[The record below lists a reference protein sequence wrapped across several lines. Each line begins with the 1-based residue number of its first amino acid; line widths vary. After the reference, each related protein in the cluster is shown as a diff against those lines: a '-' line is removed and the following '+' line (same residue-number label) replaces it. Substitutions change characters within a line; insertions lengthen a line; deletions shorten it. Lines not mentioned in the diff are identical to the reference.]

1 MRVALL
7 LIASLFSF
15 SLAGQRPYFQQTVNY
30 QIQVQLD
37 DSLHQLNAH
46 AAISYKNNSPDT
58 LRFIWFHLWPN
69 AYKSEQTALGK
80 QLLQN
85 GDTRFYFSGPDQ
97 KGYINQLDFNVNGK
111 SASTSD
117 HPQHIDIIKLH
128 LPDPV
133 LPGDSIQITTPFF
146 VQLPDIFSRSGH
158 GRDKIYQITQWYPK
172 PAVYDRDGWHPMPY
186 LDQGEFYSEFGN
198 YELEITVPE
207 EYVVASTGRLTDAI
221 ERNKLSNRAKQ
232 GNHDTT
238 HALFDKNGNRLYK
251 TLHYRADSVHD
262 VAWFASPK
270 YQVRYD
276 TCQLSDGSVKEI
288 WHFHT
293 QAFNRVWDRSIEYSK
308 QALKYYSERV
318 GTYPYPVISVVESA
332 GGPGGGMEYP
342 MLSVIDPTPDTAEL
356 RSIIVHEIGHNWF
369 YGALGSNERLYPWLD
384 EGLNSYYENACLPTS
399 NDLTTERFLDY
410 LYFEK
415 RDQPIN
421 TTSES
426 LSQLNYAAIAYE
438 KTSQWMRQFEKV
450 MGVRNFD
457 RAMQDYYQSWKFKH
471 PTPTDLQQT
480 LQKHSTANLEAFFK
494 QLDKT
499 GPLTPQPKRG
509 WIGQSLV
516 GWLKPYRDKIKNQI
530 TYFPSLGYN
539 QADGLQ
545 VGMGITNLKLP
556 LNQLQWLVI
565 PFYATGSKQIN
576 GLGFVNHRWRMDGVW
591 RRIDLGL
598 SVSRFSFNRFT
609 APNGQTLTL
618 GFTKLAPGVRLTWK
632 EDPRSTRNR
641 HLQFTY
647 FHFSE
652 TGYRF
657 KRDTIIQGVD
667 TTIKNY
673 YQTQNE
679 SRGLFQA
686 RYRIEENRKLYPYQ
700 VEFKLEGNQ
709 HLIRP
714 TLTANQFFNY
724 PRGGGLHAR
733 LFAGGFQYL
742 GDPSNSNKFRQARY
756 YLQMSGPT
764 GDQDYTYSNYFVGR
778 SAFEGLAAQQIM
790 ERDGSF
796 KLRTD
801 RLASPVG
808 RSDAWL
814 VALNLSSSIP
824 DHLNPLRVLPI
835 RIPIHLFLDIG
846 ASGGTSSE
854 VSNWLYVAGLEIPLL
869 QRNFRLFV
877 PLIYSKP
884 FREYVQSVLEPKK
897 RFWQKISFQINL
909 TNWNPRKL
917 QPELDLW

>member
-1 MRVALL
+1 MRSTLL
-7 LIASLFSF
+7 LIASL
-15 SLAGQRPYFQQTVNY
+15 LAVKSQAQRTYFQQAVNY
-30 QIQVQLD
+30 RLSVKLN
-37 DSLHQLNAH
+37 DSLHQLVAQ
-46 AAISYKNNSPDT
+46 AEIVYKNQSPDT
-58 LRFIWFHLWPN
+58 LTYIWFHLWPN

-85 GDTRFYFSGPDQ
+85 GDTRFYFSGAEQ
-97 KGYINQLDFNVNGK
+97 KGYINQLNFTVDGK
-111 SASTSD
+111 TASTSD
-117 HPQHIDIIKLH
+117 HPEHIDIVKLH
-128 LPDPV
+128 LPN
-133 LPGDSIQITTPFF
+133 LLFPGDSIRISTPFF
-146 VQLPDIFSRSGH
+146 VQLPEIFSRSGH

-198 YELEITVPE
+198 YELKITVPE
-207 EYVVASTGRLTDAI
+207 EYVVASTGTLTDVI
-221 ERNKLSNRAKQ
+221 ERNKLSSQAKQ
-232 GNHDTT
+232 GKHDTT

-270 YQVRYD
+270 YEVRYD

-288 WHFHT
+288 WHFHN

-308 QALKYYSERV
+308 QALKYYSDRV

-342 MLSVIDPTPDTAEL
+342 MLSVIDPTPDSADL
-356 RSIIVHEIGHNWF
+356 QSIIIHEIGHNWF
-369 YGALGSNERLYPWLD
+369 YGALASNERKFPWLD
-384 EGLNSYYENACLPTS
+384 EGLNSYYEKACLPEP
-399 NDLTTERFLDY
+399 DDPTTERFLEF
-410 LYFEK
+410 LYYEK
-415 RDQPIN
+415 KDQPIN
-421 TTSES
+421 TRSEDF
-426 LSQLNYAAIAYE
+426 SQLNYAAIAYE
-438 KTSQWMRQFEKV
+438 KTADWMRQLEKA
-450 MGVRNFD
+450 MGSVNFD
-457 RAMQDYYQSWKFKH
+457 KAMQDYYQSWKFKH
-471 PTPTDLQQT
+471 PNPNDLQQT
-480 LQKHSTANLEAFFK
+480 LQKHSTANLDHFFD

-499 GPLTPQPKRG
+499 GPFTPQPKRG
-509 WIGQSLV
+509 WIVQSLV
-516 GWLKPYRDKIKNQI
+516 GWTKPDRSTIKNQI
-530 TYFPSLGYN
+530 TYFPALGYN
-539 QADGLQ
+539 QADGVQ
-545 VGMGITNLKLP
+545 VGLGISNLKLP

-565 PFYATGSKQIN
+565 PLYATGSKQIN
-576 GLGFVNHRWRMDGVW
+576 GLGFVNHRWRTNGLWHRV
-591 RRIDLGL
+591 DLGL
-598 SVSRFSFNRFT
+598 SVSKFSYNRFT

-657 KRDTIIQGVD
+657 KRDTIIQGAD

-673 YQTQNE
+673 YQTRNE

-709 HLIRP
+709 HFIRP

-724 PRGGGLHAR
+724 PKGGGLYAR

-742 GDPSNSNKFRQARY
+742 GNPSNSSKFRQARY

-764 GDQDYTYSNYFVGR
+764 GDQDYTYSNYFIGR
-778 SAFEGLAAQQIM
+778 SAFEGIASQQIM

-835 RIPIHLFLDIG
+835 RIPLHLFLDIG
-846 ASGGTSSE
+846 TSGVPSTE
-854 VSNWLYVAGLEIPLL
+854 NANWLYVAGLELPLF
-869 QRNFRLFV
+869 QRNFRLFIPIV
-877 PLIYSKP
+877 YSQP

-897 RFWQKISFQINL
+897 RFWQKMSFQINL
-909 TNWNPRKL
+909 TNWNPRKV